1 MPDYVPSLLLQVVML
16 YELDGW
22 EGVEKYARDNG
33 IPVNVCRKLLD
44 EYVLRNPPTSPRSVP
59 EQEMRYSC
67 QDQQ

>member
-1 MPDYVPSLLLQVVML
+1 MPDYVPNLLLQVVML

-33 IPVNVCRKLLD
+33 IPVNVCRN
-44 EYVLRNPPTSPRSVP
+44 RNPATSPRSVP